1 MDKFIEWLNA
11 VAGRRVRLAEH
22 LKVKPPVVSEWVTG
36 KRPVPIVHGAAIE
49 QFTNGQV
56 TRQDLFPN
64 DWQQIWPELAQ
75 PAATSN

>member
-1 MDKFIEWLNA
+1 MKTPINGRPAGEVRRALLQAA
-11 VAGRRVRLAEH
+11 VAIEH
-22 LKVKPPVVSEWVTG
+22 
-36 KRPVPIVHGAAIE
+36 
-49 QFTNGQV
+49 FTQGQV